1 MTRTSTIAFV
11 PRNRMA
17 RILSGLDRK
26 SFADHVAGAES
37 ALAEIAPA
45 VAESIEG
52 DVQTL
57 IGLCRRD
64 EAEIFGQCRDIGRLA
79 LTIVESA
86 RLAGRPALAEAAQGM
101 WEMIDALSARG
112 VWHTEALR
120 LHVDA
125 LTALV
130 PAAANGPEGLAM
142 THELLRMRE
151 RLGAGPAT

>member
-1 MTRTSTIAFV
+1 MRSKGF
-11 PRNRMA
+11 
-17 RILSGLDRK
+17 
-26 SFADHVAGAES
+26 
-37 ALAEIAPA
+37 
-45 VAESIEG
+45 
-52 DVQTL
+52 
-57 IGLCRRD
+57 
-64 EAEIFGQCRDIGRLA
+64 
-79 LTIVESA
+79 
-86 RLAGRPALAEAAQGM
+86 
-101 WEMIDALSARG
+101 IDALSARG